1 MNNIDRMFTRDP
13 VAFAKAYLDY
23 LRVVLERIDTKEIG
37 CFIQTLLDARA
48 RGATVFLIGNGG
60 SAATASHMAND
71 LCIGCNHDDM
81 PFRAVAL
88 TDNVAVMTA
97 ISNDFGYEEI
107 FSRQLK
113 VLGRKGDVL
122 VAISAS
128 GNSPNLLKAL
138 EYATARKLIQLAE
151 LPIEIIDKCEFFWT
165 ESGHRKLRF
174 PGQWS
179 KKLIKECE
187 FPERNSQFLIAIVLP
202 AAPSFHDSTSGR
214 PSALAWRASARHGHR
229 QRHARLIRRRHCR
242 RGRRD

>member
-1 MNNIDRMFTRDP
+1 MFTADP
-13 VAFAKAYLDY
+13 VAFARAYLDY
-23 LRVVLERIDTKEIG
+23 VSLILKRIDLGEIG
-37 CFIQTLLDARA
+37 RLVETLLDARE

-71 LCIGCNHDDM
+71 LCIGCNHDDL

-107 FSRQLK
+107 FSRQLR

-138 EYATARKLIQLAE
+138 EFARECGIKTVALTAFDGGKMKAVADQCVHVPTDFKEYGPAEDAHMVLDHLISAYLSRIIRAT
-151 LPIEIIDKCEFFWT
+151 
-165 ESGHRKLRF
+165 
-174 PGQWS
+174 
-179 KKLIKECE
+179 
-187 FPERNSQFLIAIVLP
+187 
-202 AAPSFHDSTSGR
+202 
-214 PSALAWRASARHGHR
+214 
-229 QRHARLIRRRHCR
+229 
-242 RGRRD
+242 